1 MRFGYSKKVTMSSLK
16 SKKNS
21 SGVPTVL
28 LIDSRPVIRQAL
40 KLFLIS
46 DIDVDVITVDDL
58 QEAMKHLEKQS
69 SNEFE
74 TDNVDLIMI
83 DMVWARNNILDIIQ
97 SLRQDFAD
105 IPILVINTGF
115 DDKFA
120 SRVMKMGASGYKSS
134 PSSIE
139 RFHEAIQTVISG
151 RKYISPSVTK
161 QILADTFQKGGMMPH
176 EILSDREFQ
185 TMSMIASGK
194 TVGEISKELVLSVK
208 TISTYRTR
216 ILEKMHL
223 KNNNPILLKAYLY

>member
-1 MRFGYSKKVTMSSLK
+1 MLK
-16 SKKNS
+16 SIENP

-28 LIDSRPVIRQAL
+28 LVDSRPVIRQAL

-46 DIDVDVITVDDL
+46 DIDVNVIAVEDHQQAIEL
-58 QEAMKHLEKQS
+58 LEKQS
-69 SNEFE
+69 
-74 TDNVDLIMI
+74 TDEVDIGKIDIIMI

-97 SLRQDFAD
+97 TLRQDFAEV
-105 IPILVINTGF
+105 PVLVINTGY

-120 SRVMKMGASGYKSS
+120 ARVMKMGASGYKSS
-134 PSSIE
+134 LSSIE
-139 RFHEAIQTVISG
+139 QFNEAIRTVIAG

-161 QILADTFQKGGMMPH
+161 QVLADTFQKGGMMPH

-223 KNNNPILLKAYLY
+223 KNNSEIVQYAVRNNLI

>member
-1 MRFGYSKKVTMSSLK
+1 MSSLK
-16 SKKNS
+16 SIKNS

-46 DIDVDVITVDDL
+46 DIDVDVIAVEDI
-58 QEAMKHLEKQS
+58 QEAIALLEKQS
-69 SNEFE
+69 ANESE
-74 TDNVDLIMI
+74 MDNVDIIMI

-97 SLRQDFAD
+97 SLRLDFAD
-105 IPILVINTGF
+105 IPVLVINTGY

-139 RFHEAIQTVISG
+139 QFHEAIQVVIAG

-223 KNNNPILLKAYLY
+223 KNNSEIVQYAVRNNLI

>member
-1 MRFGYSKKVTMSSLK
+1 MSLLK
-16 SKKNS
+16 SIENP

-28 LIDSRPVIRQAL
+28 LVDSRPVIRQAL

-46 DIDVDVITVDDL
+46 DIDVNVIAVEDHQQAIEL
-58 QEAMKHLEKQS
+58 LEKQS
-69 SNEFE
+69 
-74 TDNVDLIMI
+74 TDEVDIGKIDIIMI

-97 SLRQDFAD
+97 SLRQDFAE
-105 IPILVINTGF
+105 IPVLVINTGY

-134 PSSIE
+134 QSSIE
-139 RFHEAIQTVISG
+139 QFNEAIRTVIAG

-161 QILADTFQKGGMMPH
+161 QVLADTFQKGGMMPH

-194 TVGEISKELVLSVK
+194 TVGEISRELVLSVK

-223 KNNNPILLKAYLY
+223 KNNSEIVQYAVRNNLI